1 MLSSPEG
8 TAQRATGAPHPMNS
22 HRIPLTQVLCLALLP
37 LGACSSTGA
46 AGDASVADAPAAQPI
61 HASSET
67 ATGPDSPREAAGERA
82 SEAVASEAV
91 SSESGSSA
99 SNAPHT
105 EPTQADAAG
114 SSEAALAVQDSSGEL
129 QDAAGQ
135 LREAADQLRS
145 VDYSAEG
152 QTLDPRVA
160 GILESDRFQEAVATS
175 FLSVSD
181 VEPTITQDE
190 REAVL
195 EFQRFM
201 GSTPPDLLRAQALL
215 NAERGQGTNE
225 IFDFLEGWMLFG
237 EGQFDEAIPHLE
249 LAVDTSR
256 GGFANFLRAHR
267 ILGFAYMS
275 ADRPADA
282 AKSLSRVIELGGADS
297 LTFGLLGFAHTA
309 AENFL
314 AAERAFDMAIL
325 LDPVTEDYQ
334 LGLVT
339 CYARQ
344 RKYEDAIAL
353 SQHLIDRHPEDPK
366 FWMLQGNAYIGLQQP
381 GKAAEKFEVAGL
393 LGGATPESVS
403 TLADIYANEGLFELA
418 VNNYLRSMELD
429 PELGPARAIQAGQL
443 LSYKG
448 ALDATQRLV
457 DGVRDLRA
465 EVLTDAE
472 QVKLLK
478 LEARIAVANGAN
490 DREVEILEQVVEL
503 DPLDG
508 QALLLLG
515 QQAARTDQ
523 LEKAIFYYERAAALE
538 DTKVQA
544 DASLYKSYV
553 LVRQQKYKQALS
565 ALDFAQSLNKREA
578 VDRYIERVKRLDEK
592 R

>member
-1 MLSSPEG
+1 
-8 TAQRATGAPHPMNS
+8 MNT
-22 HRIPLTQVLCLALLP
+22 HRFPLHQALWLALLP
-37 LGACSSTGA
+37 LGACSSTGTPV
-46 AGDASVADAPAAQPI
+46 DASVAAQQPQSVQALSAEVPIQPADASQAEAVQDASAQVLV
-61 HASSET
+61 
-67 ATGPDSPREAAGERA
+67 DVEAAA
-82 SEAVASEAV
+82 A
-91 SSESGSSA
+91 SA
-99 SNAPHT
+99 SAEDSTSVP
-105 EPTQADAAG
+105 
-114 SSEAALAVQDSSGEL
+114 LAVQDGSGSL
-129 QDAAGQ
+129 AGAAEV
-135 LREAADQLRS
+135 LLDAADQLRS

-152 QTLDPRVA
+152 QSIDPRVA
-160 GILESDRFQEAVATS
+160 SILQSDRFKEAFATS

-201 GSTPPDLLRAQALL
+201 GGDSPDLLRAQALL
-215 NAERGQGTNE
+215 NAERGEGTNE
-225 IFDFLEGWMLFG
+225 MFDFLEGWMLFG
-237 EGQFDEAIPHLE
+237 EGQFEEAIPHLE
-249 LAVDTSR
+249 LAVDPKR
-256 GGFANFLRAHR
+256 GGFSNFRRAHK

-282 AKSLSRVIELGGADS
+282 AKSLSRVIELGGSDA
-297 LTFGLLGFAHTA
+297 LTFGLLGFAHTTS
-309 AENFL
+309 ENFL

-353 SQHLIDRHPEDPK
+353 SQHLIERHPEDPK

-381 GKAAEKFEVAGL
+381 GKAAEKFEMAGL

-418 VNNYLRSMELD
+418 VNNYLRSLELD
-429 PELGPARAIQAGQL
+429 PQLGPARAIQAGQL
-443 LSYKG
+443 LSFKG

-457 DGVRDLRA
+457 DGVRKERG

-472 QVKLLK
+472 KVKLLK
-478 LEARIAVANGAN
+478 LEARVAVAGGAN

>member
-1 MLSSPEG
+1 
-8 TAQRATGAPHPMNS
+8 MNT
-22 HRIPLTQVLCLALLP
+22 HRSPLTQALWLALLP
-37 LGACSSTGA
+37 LGACSSTGTVSDTSVAAPQSQAAPAQPVQASLDESPVA
-46 AGDASVADAPAAQPI
+46 AGASESGGTQLE
-61 HASSET
+61 ASQFE
-67 ATGPDSPREAAGERA
+67 A
-82 SEAVASEAV
+82 SEASARAADSTNASF
-91 SSESGSSA
+91 
-99 SNAPHT
+99 
-105 EPTQADAAG
+105 
-114 SSEAALAVQDSSGEL
+114 AVQDGSGSLE
-129 QDAAGQ
+129 DAAEV
-135 LREAADQLRS
+135 LLSAADQLRS

-152 QTLDPRVA
+152 QSIDPRVA
-160 GILESDRFQEAVATS
+160 SILESDRFKEAFATS

-201 GSTPPDLLRAQALL
+201 GVDPPDLLRAQALL
-215 NAERGQGTNE
+215 NAERGEGTNE
-225 IFDFLEGWMLFG
+225 MFDFLEGWMLFG
-237 EGQFDEAIPHLE
+237 EGQFEEAIPHLE
-249 LAVDTSR
+249 LAVDPRR
-256 GGFANFLRAHR
+256 GGFSNFLRAHK

-282 AKSLSRVIELGGADS
+282 AKSLSRVIELGGSDA
-297 LTFGLLGFAHTA
+297 LTFGLLGFAHTTS
-309 AENFL
+309 ENFL

-344 RKYEDAIAL
+344 RKYDDAIAL

-366 FWMLQGNAYIGLQQP
+366 FWMLQGHAYIGLQQP
-381 GKAAEKFEVAGL
+381 AKAAEKFEMAGL

-418 VNNYLRSMELD
+418 VNNYLRSLELD
-429 PELGPARAIQAGQL
+429 PELGPTRAIQAGQL
-443 LSYKG
+443 LSFKG

-457 DGVRDLRA
+457 DGVRGLRSGS
-465 EVLTDAE
+465 LTDAE
-472 QVKLLK
+472 KVKLLK
-478 LEARIAVANGAN
+478 LEARIAVAGGAN

-538 DTKVQA
+538 DTKVRA

-578 VDRYIERVKRLDEK
+578 VDRYIEQVKRMDEK